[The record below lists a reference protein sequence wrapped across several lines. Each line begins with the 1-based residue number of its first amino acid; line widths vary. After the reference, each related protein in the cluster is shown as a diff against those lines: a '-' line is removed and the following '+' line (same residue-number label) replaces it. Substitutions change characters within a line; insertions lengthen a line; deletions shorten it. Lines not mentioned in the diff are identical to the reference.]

1 MIKKI
6 GRNAPCPCGSGKK
19 YKHCC
24 MLVEQAQDYLTKIS
38 HTVPASSSLNAPIII
53 AYLEQHQAAPLLD
66 YLIAL
71 QLNPANHG
79 KNLRIEHLS
88 QLTVAALGKGI
99 KKPSFEE
106 FKLLID
112 EEYPYD
118 VMEDMPFNLYTE
130 NVVFFGGNYTFFP
143 GLSTHAT
150 ELFRAMT
157 EAIFHKSD
165 GFPESFNREVYYGIM
180 LMLELGELI
189 ACRGNI
195 RGMIRGNDNPRELIK
210 EPLTNNIFAILEKMM
225 SEFLRLNRLSRDTLV
240 PFLLDRNDPKLLTD
254 NSDENPILYHPIVK
268 NNGIYYFV
276 GISNQGCAINNF
288 ILKTAVKHDCLR
300 QLVETTHYDVWM
312 RLGAACINYLH
323 WGEGTFSDILK
334 SDRRTLE
341 DIFQIDVNWLAYVYY
356 ATDSASDV
364 ALDGVQGFVSGE
376 IDIHLK
382 TTLDEIRKDERV
394 KDFHILTLVLYSSM
408 GETFNLMIGDQ
419 SESDYLLCFSAF
431 EFLQLV
437 QTEKWDNMSLVRYAR
452 TKAAYPSLMTSYN
465 QEIDTYSV
473 YKHYGESFYMSDEAK
488 PDWMQI
494 VPNDGCHLIFES
506 KEKLNFHGTPQLFGD
521 KLAYVPVQRD
531 LDDANVYEP
540 ILSAKA
546 TKSCESYQVP
556 LWVTCSQTETDGQ
569 NPSSIIETVITAVA
583 YWMEI
588 LSPSIDALVTEH
600 FQKPVTIEVS
610 FDEKTLANKDLQ
622 YDEMVIDG
630 KGELVVTKSD
640 SRVSVHLNHDY
651 VLSFLGSN
659 NEAEREM
666 MHKIISVL
674 LDLDDKDSLKI
685 IDEHIPFG
693 NAKMILMTEASNN
706 PVTFPLWLRPPIYIH
721 ESSRQL
727 LLDQFP
733 KWMKEGGSDIE
744 GKLEEK
750 KQKEE
755 FLHTGVDIL
764 LAKLNEKLKQFDTQ
778 WLLRML
784 INNHDTLVFQREHN
798 RMLQPAQILCF
809 GDSDEKRKEFNKE
822 EKRLTDAGLSTRAL
836 IELLAATQDKTGS
849 TRPGTDDIETLL
861 AIMNEIVSIGGICD
875 AIHLDVADY
884 TIEKLSSGRYG
895 IYEDKF
901 NDCTGGFAFARTVE
915 RINEDIEDF
924 DNKMDRFAIMH
935 PRTDITRDEKY
946 DVIDSAFLADW
957 GISYSNILQFLYS
970 CYVIAME
977 QQKTE
982 VEMLEADLLQAIQK
996 KCPDLTDKLAKK
1008 SLDRL
1013 SLDKRKDYLTP
1024 PEGME
1029 GKDIFPWSYN
1039 RELSYLRRPIVRY
1052 VLDDGQVL
1060 CMFAFRSC
1068 LQAGVQLSDLL
1079 FSGRLKK
1086 GGKQIES
1093 LLGQFEADKGRE
1105 FNEIVRNYLK
1115 KIPELKVWPHDV
1127 TMKQRGNFDAEDNY
1141 GDIDVLAYDTSRN
1154 ILYSIECKN
1163 TNTAKNVKEMK
1174 TEMDEYLGR
1183 GINPEKDK
1191 KKALV
1196 LKHLRRHK
1204 WLQDNVDMVKKFVG
1218 VLSETEITIKSM
1230 MLTASVIPTSYL
1242 KKEESPLSILN
1253 YSELKLKGLEYLDSC
1268 KEPDVSFLH

>member
-1 MIKKI
+1 MTKKI
-6 GRNAPCPCGSGKK
+6 GRNDQCPCGSGKK

-24 MLVEQAQDYLTKIS
+24 MLVEQAQDYLMKAS
-38 HTVPASSSLNAPIII
+38 HTVPVSSSLHAPKII
-53 AYLEQHQAAPLLD
+53 AYLEQHLAAPLLD

-88 QLTVAALGKGI
+88 QLTVAALGEGTKE
-99 KKPSFEE
+99 PSFEE

-118 VMEDMPFNLYTE
+118 VMEDMSFNLYTE
-130 NVVFFGGNYTFFP
+130 NVVFFGGNYTFFS
-143 GLSTHAT
+143 GLSSHVT

-165 GFPESFNREVYYGIM
+165 DFPEAFNREVYHGIV

-189 ACRGNI
+189 TYRGNI

-210 EPLTNNIFAILEKMM
+210 DPLTNYSFAISEKMM
-225 SEFLRLNRLSRDTLV
+225 SEFLRQSGLNRDTLV
-240 PFLLDRNDPKLLTD
+240 PFLLDRNDPKLLTND
-254 NSDENPILYHPIVK
+254 SDENPILYHPIVK
-268 NNGIYYFV
+268 YDGAYYFV

-300 QLVETTHYDVWM
+300 QLVETTHYGVWM
-312 RLGAACINYLH
+312 RIGFSCINYLH
-323 WGEGTFSDILK
+323 WGEGTFNGILK
-334 SDRRTLE
+334 NDGTTLE

-356 ATDSASDV
+356 ATDSESDV
-364 ALDGVQGFVSGE
+364 AIDGSQGFVSRE
-376 IDIHLK
+376 IDTHLK
-382 TTLDEIRKDERV
+382 TTLTDIRKDDRI
-394 KDFHILTLVLYSSM
+394 KNFHILTLVLYSSM
-408 GETFNLMIGDQ
+408 GETFNLMIGDH
-419 SESDYLLCFSAF
+419 SESDYLLYFSAF

-437 QTEKWDNMSLVRYAR
+437 QTENWDNMSLVRYAR
-452 TKAAYPSLMTSYN
+452 TKSACPSLMSAYN
-465 QEIDTYSV
+465 QEIDIYSI

-488 PDWMQI
+488 PDWIQI
-494 VPNDGCHLIFES
+494 EPNDGCHLIFES
-506 KEKLNFHGTPQLFGD
+506 KEKLDFHGTPQLFGERV
-521 KLAYVPVQRD
+521 AYIPVQRD
-531 LDDANVYEP
+531 LDYANVYES
-540 ILSAKA
+540 ILPARA
-546 TKSCESYQVP
+546 AKSCESYQVP
-556 LWVTCSQTETDGQ
+556 VWVTCSQTETYGQ

-588 LSPSIDALVTEH
+588 LCPSIDALVTEH
-600 FQKPVTIEVS
+600 FKKPVTIEVS
-610 FDEKTLANKDLQ
+610 LDEETLSNKELQ
-622 YDEMVIDG
+622 HGEIVIDG
-630 KGELVVTKSD
+630 RGEVMVTKSN
-640 SRVSVHLNHDY
+640 SRVSVHLDHDY
-651 VLSFLGSN
+651 VHSFLGSS

-666 MHKIISVL
+666 MRKIISVL

-685 IDEHIPFG
+685 IDERIPCG

-721 ESSRQL
+721 ESSHQL

-733 KWMKEGGSDIE
+733 KWMKEEMSDIE

-750 KQKEE
+750 EQKEE

-764 LAKLNEKLKQFDTQ
+764 LAKLIERLKQFDTR

-809 GDSDEKRKEFNKE
+809 GDSDEKRNEYNEE

-836 IELLAATQDKTGS
+836 IELLSATQNKTAG
-849 TRPGTDDIETLL
+849 TRPGTDDLETLL

-884 TIEKLSSGRYG
+884 TIEKLNSGRYG
-895 IYEDKF
+895 IYEDRF
-901 NDCTGGFAFARTVE
+901 NDSAGCFSFARTVE
-915 RINEDIEDF
+915 RINEDIEGF
-924 DNKMDRFAIMH
+924 NNKMDRLAIMH
-935 PRTDITRDEKY
+935 PLPDVTRDEKY
-946 DVIDSAFLADW
+946 DVIDAAFMADW

-982 VEMLEADLLQAIQK
+982 VEILEADLLQAIQQ
-996 KCPDLTDKLAKK
+996 KCPDLTGELAKK
-1008 SLDRL
+1008 CLDKL
-1013 SLDKRKDYLTP
+1013 SLDKRNDYLTP
-1024 PEGME
+1024 PIGME

-1052 VLDDGQVL
+1052 VLDDGQML

-1079 FSGRLKK
+1079 YSGRLKK
-1086 GGKQIES
+1086 GGKQIQS
-1093 LLGQFEADKGRE
+1093 LLGQFEAEKGRE
-1105 FNEIVRNYLK
+1105 FNEMVRNYLK
-1115 KIPELKVWPHDV
+1115 KIPELKVWSHDV
-1127 TMKQRGNFDAEDNY
+1127 TMKQRGNFDAEENY
-1141 GDIDVLAYDTSRN
+1141 GDIDVLAYDTRRN

-1183 GINPEKDK
+1183 GFNPVKDK
-1191 KKALV
+1191 RKALV
-1196 LKHLRRHK
+1196 MKHLRRHK
-1204 WLQDNVDMVKKFVG
+1204 WLQDNVDMVKKYIG
-1218 VLSETEITIKSM
+1218 VASETEMTIKSM

-1268 KEPDVSFLH
+1268 KEPDVSALD